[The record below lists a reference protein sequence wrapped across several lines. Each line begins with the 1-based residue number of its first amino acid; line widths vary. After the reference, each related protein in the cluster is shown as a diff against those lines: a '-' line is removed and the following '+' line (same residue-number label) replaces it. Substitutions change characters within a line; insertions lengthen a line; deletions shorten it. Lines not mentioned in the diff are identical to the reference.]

1 MSLPGRVR
9 ATRLLSRLGLLAL
22 WAPLALFTACATPP
36 APDPT
41 DAMGPWTAGRL
52 SLKADASP
60 DRAAQSLNAAFELRG
75 GAVRGELRL
84 LTPLGSVLA
93 AARWQPG
100 VVQLNTPQGEQ
111 RFADLDGLSRQAF
124 GQAVPLAALPDWLA
138 GRPWA
143 AAPHQ
148 LRPGGFEQLGWQV
161 VTERLAEGWVEA
173 RRDSPPAVQLRVR
186 LDRPD

>member
-1 MSLPGRVR
+1 MSWSGRVR
-9 ATRLLSRLGLLAL
+9 ATGLASLLPRLGLLAG
-22 WAPLALFTACATPP
+22 LALVTACATPP
-36 APDPT
+36 ASDPT
-41 DAMGPWTAGRL
+41 VALGPWTAGRL

-60 DRAAQSLNAAFELRG
+60 ARAAQSLNAAFELRG
-75 GAVRGELRL
+75 GATRGELRL

-111 RFADLDGLSRQAF
+111 RFADLDELSRQAL
-124 GQAVPLAALPDWLA
+124 GEAVPLAALPDWLA
-138 GRPWA
+138 GRPWSE
-143 AAPHQ
+143 APHQ

-161 VTERLAEGWVEA
+161 VTGRLAEGWVEA
-173 RRDSPPAVQLRVR
+173 RRESPPAVQLRVR